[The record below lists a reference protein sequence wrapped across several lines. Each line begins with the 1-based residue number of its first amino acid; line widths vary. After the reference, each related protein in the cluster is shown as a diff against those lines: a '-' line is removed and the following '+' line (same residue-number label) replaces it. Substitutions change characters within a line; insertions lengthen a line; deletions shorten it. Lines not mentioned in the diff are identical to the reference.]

1 MSALSNW
8 PRNRLLLAL
17 PAADLETLMPQLEQ
31 IHCQRAQVLM
41 DADSP
46 IDHVFFPDSGV
57 VSVVACYADGTI
69 IEMATT
75 GREGCTSIQAV
86 LGAERSSVRLLV
98 QIPGSAARM
107 PRAAFARA
115 MASMPFFRGLMGAYA
130 QAFLE
135 QVLVSVACN
144 GAHSLKQR
152 LARWL
157 LMMRDRGDDDAL
169 QITQNLLAEML
180 GVQRPTITNAARE
193 LERAG
198 LIARGR
204 RQVTILDR
212 PGLVAASCECYQLV
226 RSRLSFHLPRTYA

>member
-1 MSALSNW
+1 MNFLSNW

-17 PAADLETLMPQLEQ
+17 PSSHLRQLAPKLEQ
-31 IHCQRAQVLM
+31 IRCQREQVLM
-41 DADSP
+41 DADSSL
-46 IDHVFFPDSGV
+46 DHVFFPDSGV
-57 VSVVACYADGTI
+57 VSAVAVYADGSI
-69 IEMATT
+69 IEMATI
-75 GREGCTSIQAV
+75 GREGCTAVQAV
-86 LGAERSSVRLLV
+86 LGAESSSIRLIV
-98 QIPGSAARM
+98 QLPGSAAKM
-107 PRAAFARA
+107 SRAAFMGA
-115 MASMPFFRGLMGAYA
+115 MESMPSFQSLMYAYV

-157 LMMRDRGDDDAL
+157 LTMRDRSDDDAL

-180 GVQRPTITNAARE
+180 GVHRPTITNAARE

-204 RQVTILDR
+204 QQVTILNR
-212 PGLVAASCECYQLV
+212 QGLVAESCECYQLV
-226 RSRLSFHLPRTYA
+226 RTRIASHLPKTYP